1 MAATRVSNRS
11 VAAGVAASLGLLALP
26 VPAAQAQTG
35 AWEAHVDDS
44 LILEARIGQYR
55 LLGDIRGYFTDRGV
69 CVSFEDLIQV
79 LDLLVEIDEK
89 SRRATGWLFSEERT
103 LAIDRDADTVA
114 ISGNSAALRPGDI
127 YDTPEGWCVD
137 IGALSDWTGL
147 TFSLD
152 RVNLLLDIKS
162 ETKLPFLE
170 AMERKNRAARLSA
183 ARPVFDIA
191 DLPQAELPYRAWRTP
206 AVDILARLRYE
217 QRGGSERR
225 ETRYELYASGEI
237 ASASVDARLA
247 SDNGGVPQS
256 LRMRAYRFDPDGGLL
271 GPLDATQ
278 IAVGDV
284 ETRSGALA
292 GKKVLVTAGP
302 TREPIDP
309 VRYLTNGSTGTMGYA
324 LAAAAAARG
333 GEVVLVSGPTNLETP
348 EGVERIDIGS
358 AEELHAAAQ
367 RHADADLVLAAAAV
381 ADYTPAA
388 PSEQKVKKSDDD
400 LTIRLRRTPDVL
412 AGLGA
417 RKRDGQVLVGFALE
431 THDGLTHARAKLDRK
446 NLDWIVLN
454 HANEAGSGFGTGT
467 NRVTLVG
474 RDGTVEDLP
483 QLPKA
488 DVAEAILDRVVAA
501 FRSAEAEA
509 VR

>member
-191 DLPQAELPYRAWRTP
+191 DLPQAALPYRAWRTP

-237 ASASVDARLA
+237 ARASVDARFA
-247 SDNGGVPQS
+247 SDNAGVPQS

-271 GPLDATQ
+271 GPLGATQ

-284 ETRSGALA
+284 ETRRRRIDDGADA
-292 GKKVLVTAGP
+292 GDDVGIFLREVTRDLEEGLG
-302 TREPIDP
+302 RE
-309 VRYLTNGSTGTMGYA
+309 
-324 LAAAAAARG
+324 LAAVGELDRRRTARRTG
-333 GEVVLVSGPTNLETP
+333 LDHP
-348 EGVERIDIGS
+348 
-358 AEELHAAAQ
+358 
-367 RHADADLVLAAAAV
+367 DADLRIRIAEHRHHPLTLQGDQHTHPVMSHQVLLEG
-381 ADYTPAA
+381 
-388 PSEQKVKKSDDD
+388 SSDAGAYARASS
-400 LTIRLRRTPDVL
+400 TRRRT
-412 AGLGA
+412 
-417 RKRDGQVLVGFALE
+417 RLE
-431 THDGLTHARAKLDRK
+431 FPSDS
-446 NLDWIVLN
+446 
-454 HANEAGSGFGTGT
+454 GSSTVKWS
-467 NRVTLVG
+467 RSG
-474 RDGTVEDLP
+474 RG
-483 QLPKA
+483 
-488 DVAEAILDRVVAA
+488 
-501 FRSAEAEA
+501 S
-509 VR
+509 